1 MIRKMPL
8 FARAL
13 LAMSAAFSAVSQ
25 GADPDA
31 WPTKPVRI
39 IVPFGPGG
47 ATDIVAR
54 ILAPGLSETLGRQF
68 VVDNRAGAAGNIGSE
83 LVATARPDGYTIL
96 LGNVSTG
103 SINPILFAA
112 RLNTNLAQ
120 ELKGLTLLASIP
132 DLLVSG
138 VQFPPHTTKDLVEYA
153 KARPGQLNYTQAM
166 GSYAHLSTLDW
177 ASRSGMRLVNV
188 PSQGAGGAI
197 PALIGGEIHFSLLN
211 SASVLPHVKGGRL
224 KAFSV
229 AAPRRLTT
237 LPDVPTMTE
246 EGFPINSVNWS
257 GLFVPAKTPLPVV
270 RKLYSAMIE
279 VAQRPQ
285 VQEAFLKG
293 GIPMTL
299 SKSPEEFQGFVEEE
313 SKRWARIIKENNI
326 SLD

>member
-1 MIRKMPL
+1 MKMYAKL
-8 FARAL
+8 LTSAL
-13 LAMSAAFSAVSQ
+13 MVVGLVGGNAQAQDPWPSRPITYVAAF
-25 GADPDA
+25 P
-31 WPTKPVRI
+31 
-39 IVPFGPGG
+39 PGSN
-47 ATDIVAR
+47 TD
-54 ILAPGLSETLGRQF
+54 TLGRLIAQKLSESLKVPV
-68 VVDNRAGAAGNIGSE
+68 VVDNKAGATGMVGSAY
-83 LVATARPDGYTIL
+83 VAKARPDGYTIL

-138 VQFPPHTTKDLVEYA
+138 VQFPPNTTKDLVEYA

-188 PSQGAGGAI
+188 PSQGAGSAI

-229 AAPRRLTT
+229 AAPRRLAT

-257 GLFVPAKTPLPVV
+257 GLFVPAKTPSPIV
-270 RKLYSAMIE
+270 RKLYSATIQ

-313 SKRWARIIKENNI
+313 SKRWARIIKENDI
-326 SLD
+326 RLD